1 MINKKEFNLLLQEIF
16 QIENKIQEVKI
27 INQFDKANEYEVAL
41 ELIRLKARDIKLDD
55 EDKSNGFDELSL
67 KVLSKLILLDSDI
80 DYYLLKASNIIEV
93 NIEDIIDPKE
103 IEKIKK
109 SWVCLEKDI
118 EIWKK
123 SNHNPIEEIEY
134 NKHLGKITL
143 NNIVYQLQVEGI
155 LDFSKVWKYCKREYL
170 ANAVKETLFE
180 GAKEEFHDGIRR
192 RRLINL
198 AKNLSEK
205 DIYDYKLWKQVLM
218 IKKVRARDDHIE
230 MIGSIQNKDDRKY
243 DIEEKKNLNKI
254 KTDTDEQDLELYYE
268 DSILKSIKKWF
279 SSINESANQRKMEFT
294 WASDKGPAFK
304 IEFQDG
310 YEKYAKENLYKETIE
325 NAQKLIIAT
334 DGISKYNIE
343 KDSNWKKLEE
353 IEILENPN
361 SSGVSLSPDKTY
373 NFIGK
378 ESFLDC
384 KNLKR
389 ISFGK
394 IQMIGEKAFK
404 NCTSLTEITFSKNI
418 INVGK
423 DAFLDCK
430 NLRKA
435 TFLGD
440 LELYILDRPQNI
452 LNCFKGTNL
461 EEIIFAN
468 IDSAFNFAITDCP
481 HLKKILVSNI
491 SNISIPFKVCKYRFG
506 RQEGIVS
513 FVGEKS
519 LNLWKKRNSNIRFFE
534 LTEDDKKKYN
544 IN

>member
-1 MINKKEFNLLLQEIF
+1 MINKKEFDLLLQEIF
-16 QIENKIQEVKI
+16 QIENKIEEVKI
-27 INQFDKANEYEVAL
+27 INQFDKANEYEVSL
-41 ELIRLKARDIKLDD
+41 ELIRLKAKDIEFDD
-55 EDKSNGFDELSL
+55 ENKSNGFDELSL
-67 KVLSKLILLDSDI
+67 KVLSELILLDSDI

-93 NIEDIIDPKE
+93 NIEDMIDPKE
-103 IEKIKK
+103 LEKIKE
-109 SWVCLEKDI
+109 SWDCLEKDI
-118 EIWKK
+118 QIWKK

-143 NNIVYQLQVEGI
+143 NNIIYQLQIEGI
-155 LDFSKVWKYCKREYL
+155 LDFSKVWKYCKRDYFT
-170 ANAVKETLFE
+170 NAVKEMLFE

-243 DIEEKKNLNKI
+243 DIEEKKARNKSN
-254 KTDTDEQDLELYYE
+254 TDLDEQDLELYYE
-268 DSILKSIKKWF
+268 ESILKSIKKWF
-279 SSINESANQRKMEFT
+279 ASIGESTNQRRMQFT
-294 WASDKGPAFK
+294 WGTNKGPAFK
-304 IEFQDG
+304 AEFQDG
-310 YEKYAKENLYKETIE
+310 YEKYTKENLDKYTIE
-325 NAQKLIIAT
+325 NVKKLIIAT

-343 KDSNWKKLEE
+343 KEAKWANLEE
-353 IEILENPN
+353 IEILEDSN

-378 ESFLDC
+378 ESFIDC
-384 KNLKR
+384 PNLKK

-404 NCTSLTEITFSKNI
+404 NCIALKELVFSKSI
-418 INVGK
+418 INIGE
-423 DAFLDCK
+423 DAFLDCM
-430 NLRKA
+430 NLRKV
-435 TFLGD
+435 TFLGN

-461 EEIIFAN
+461 EEIVFEN

-481 HLKKILVSNI
+481 HLKRILISNI
-491 SNISIPFKVCKYRFG
+491 SNISIPFKVCKYRLA

-519 LNLWKKRNSNIRFFE
+519 LNLWKKRNSTVRFFE
-534 LTEDDKKKYN
+534 LTEEDKKKYN
-544 IN
+544 VN